1 MSNCMYSAQGNYI
14 CNEKNTIEHFTNPAN
29 PSHSE
34 TTRSQNIRAQQDH
47 DRNLFS
53 TIPFLHKCAPHERD
67 DGVNCW
73 NKDHVMTYLHQRQ
86 FCGKDR
92 YLFAGLCY
100 KNRW

>member
-1 MSNCMYSAQGNYI
+1 MYSAQGNYI

-29 PSHSE
+29 PDRS
-34 TTRSQNIRAQQDH
+34 TTTKLQNIRAQQDH

-53 TIPFLHKCAPHERD
+53 TIPFMNYCHASERD

-73 NKDHVMTYLHQRQ
+73 NNTTVMTHLHQRQ
-86 FCGKDR
+86 YCGENR

-100 KNRW
+100 KNKWW